1 MLGDRAIGAMFA
13 SRASR
18 VAPRR
23 FRLPV
28 LASDLDTST
37 PSVTVPRTASTAL
50 PGAYSLLTR
59 TSMFRVGRL
68 VDSDRTTVT
77 RLITDPP
84 GTSLVGTRASWSG
97 IVHRHP
103 NEVATDARLIQLSHR
118 GEVAPAW
125 MLPPPS
131 RSDTWSIHLPGL
143 GASHLSA
150 LRSAE
155 LVGTAGIG
163 SIVIDGPATHHTFG
177 IRERALIEAAVSEAL
192 KAGAKKIIGVGW
204 SYGTNAILQHIANGG
219 GLDAAVFVSP
229 HLQWRPRI
237 EAAARA
243 AHVPANVLELGMRGI
258 EEQLSKRLHHP
269 VLLEDLGWPTKR
281 PLPIPVLMLHSDGDE
296 TLDFRETVVFA
307 AEQPGVELVRLPT
320 APHTLEWNAGGD
332 ATRDAVA
339 RFLRR
344 V

>member
-1 MLGDRAIGAMFA
+1 MLGERAIGAMFA
-13 SRASR
+13 SLASQ

-28 LASDLDTST
+28 LASDLHTST
-37 PSVTVPRTASTAL
+37 PSITVPRTASTAL
-50 PGAYSLLTR
+50 PGAYSLLTP
-59 TSMFRVGRL
+59 TSMLRVGRL

-77 RLITDPP
+77 RLITDAP
-84 GTSLVGTRASWSG
+84 GTSLVGTRTSWSG

-103 NEVATDARLIQLSHR
+103 NEVAADARLIQLSQR

-125 MLPPPS
+125 MLPPASPS
-131 RSDTWSIHLPGL
+131 ETWSIHLPGL

-155 LVGTAGIG
+155 LVRTAGIG
-163 SIVIDGPATHHTFG
+163 SIVIDGPAEHHTFG
-177 IRERALIEAAVSEAL
+177 VRERALVEAAVSEAL
-192 KAGAKKIIGVGW
+192 RAGAKKIIGVGW
-204 SYGTNAILQHIANGG
+204 SYGTNAILQHVASGG
-219 GLDAAVFVSP
+219 SLDAAIFVSP

-243 AHVPANVLELGMRGI
+243 AHIPARVVRLGVREI
-258 EEQLSKRLHHP
+258 EQRLSQRVHDP
-269 VLLEDLGWPTKR
+269 VLLEHLGWPSDR

-296 TLDFRETVVFA
+296 TLDFRETVAFA
-307 AEQPGVELVRLPT
+307 AEQPGVELVQLPT